1 VVVRKINEK
10 YMVIQYP
17 ITLKEM
23 EQISLDFPKT
33 ERKYYEYAFKEL
45 NKIMKK
51 DAKIYSFEVADP
63 KLTKTGFLVA
73 TETDLILITLKMG
86 LVGGAA
92 SELIKYKDIKAVDFD
107 LAPNPFGLAQMN
119 LGMIYLE
126 LKGML
131 GSKKRTIRNIPE
143 YNLDNVVKVIRD
155 KI

>member
-1 VVVRKINEK
+1 LAVRKTNDK
-10 YMVIQYP
+10 YMLIQYP
-17 ITLKEM
+17 VTLKEM

-51 DAKIYSFEVADP
+51 DAKIYSLEVADP

-73 TETDLILITLKMG
+73 AETDLILITLKMG
-86 LVGGAA
+86 LVGGAS

-131 GSKKRTIRNIPE
+131 GSKKRTIRNIPDF
-143 YNLDNVVKVIRD
+143 NLDNVVKVIRG

>member
-1 VVVRKINEK
+1 MVVRKINEK